1 MSKLFSPI
9 KIGEQYFENRI
20 VIPPMCQYSAK
31 NGLATDWHLM
41 HYGSLSHSGAGLMIL
56 EATAVCPE
64 GRLSPFDL
72 GLWGDEQEH
81 AMKSLISSIRQ
92 YSKMPIAVQ
101 LVHAGRKAS
110 MPPPWQDEKHVL
122 VANGGWQTVA
132 PSEIAFNTNYDIPK
146 ALTTDEVKNLV
157 KQFANAAIRADRAD
171 IDFIEIHGA
180 HGYLIHQF
188 LSPLTNH
195 RTDEYGGS
203 LDNRLRFVI
212 EVFKAIRAAFPK
224 QKGVGIRISATD
236 WVEGG
241 WNLADSIIL
250 AKKLNELGCS
260 YIHVSTGGLD
270 MHQQIPV
277 GPNYQIPFAQAI
289 KEHVT
294 MPVIAVGLIT
304 EPVQAEA
311 IISTGQADMVAIGR
325 DMLFEPHWPWR
336 AAKILGEQVSIPPQ
350 YYRSA
355 PHGNR
360 DLFKK

>member
-9 KIGEQYFENRI
+9 KIGSQLFENRI
-20 VIPPMCQYSAK
+20 VIPPMCQYSAV
-31 NGLATDWHLM
+31 NGLASDWHLM
-41 HYGSLSHSGAGLMIL
+41 HYGALSHSGAGLMIL

-72 GLWGDEQEH
+72 GLWGDEQKS
-81 AMKSLISSIRQ
+81 AMQSLIASIRQ
-92 YSKMPIAVQ
+92 YSAMPIAVQ

-110 MPPPWQDEKHVL
+110 MPQPWQEEKHV
-122 VANGGWQTVA
+122 AIGKGGWQTVA
-132 PSEIAFNTNYDIPK
+132 PSAIAFNPNYDTPME
-146 ALTTDEVKNLV
+146 LTKEEIKTLV
-157 KQFANAAIRADRAD
+157 KQFADAAIRADQAG

-188 LSPLTNH
+188 LSPLTNK

-212 EVFKAIRAAFPK
+212 DVFNAIRTVFPK

-236 WVEGG
+236 WVDGG
-241 WNLADSIIL
+241 WNLDESIIL

-260 YIHVSTGGLD
+260 YMHVSTGGLD
-270 MHQQIPV
+270 MRQQIPV
-277 GPNYQIPFAQAI
+277 GPNYQVPFAQAI
-289 KEHVT
+289 KAHVT

-311 IISTGQADMVAIGR
+311 IVLTEQADMVAIGR

-336 AAKILGEQVSIPPQ
+336 AAKELGAQVTVPPQ
-350 YYRSA
+350 YARST
-355 PHGNR
+355 PHGSKN
-360 DLFKK
+360 LFKK

>member
-9 KIGEQYFENRI
+9 VIGTQQLENRI

-31 NGLATDWHLM
+31 DGLATDWHLM

-72 GLWGDEQEH
+72 GLWGDKQQQ
-81 AMKSLISSIRQ
+81 AMASLISSIRQ

-110 MPPPWQDEKHVL
+110 MPASWQQEKHVP
-122 VANGGWQTVA
+122 AEQGGWQTVA
-132 PSEIAFNTNYDIPK
+132 PSAIAFDTNYDLPT
-146 ALTTDEVKNLV
+146 ALTTLEIKELV
-157 KQFANAAIRADRAD
+157 KQFADAAVRADKAG

-188 LSPLTNH
+188 LSPLTNQ

-203 LDNRLRFVI
+203 FENRMRFAI
-212 EVFKAIRAAFPK
+212 EVFQAIRSVFPK

-236 WVEGG
+236 WVDGG
-241 WNLADSIIL
+241 WSLDESIVL
-250 AKKLNELGCS
+250 AKKLDELGCS

-270 MHQQIPV
+270 IRQQIPV
-277 GPNYQIPFAQAI
+277 GPNYQVPFAQAI
-289 KEHVT
+289 KQHVT

-304 EPVQAEA
+304 EAQQAEA
-311 IISTGQADMVAIGR
+311 IISTAQADMVAIGR
-325 DMLFEPHWPWR
+325 DMLFNPHWPWF
-336 AAKILGEQVSIPPQ
+336 AAQTLGAQITAPPQ

-355 PHGNR
+355 PHGTKE
-360 DLFKK
+360 LFKQ

>member
-9 KIGEQYFENRI
+9 KIGDQHFENRI

-56 EATAVCPE
+56 EATSISPE

-81 AMKSLISSIRQ
+81 AMQSLISSIHK

-110 MPPPWQDEKHVL
+110 MPEPWKDEKHVSIEQ
-122 VANGGWQTVA
+122 GGWKTIA
-132 PSEIAFNTNYDIPK
+132 PSAIAFDSNYDTPK
-146 ALTTDEVKNLV
+146 ELTTDEVKNLI
-157 KQFANAAIRADRAD
+157 KQFADAAIRADRAG

-188 LSPLTNH
+188 LSPLSNH

-212 EVFKAIRAAFPK
+212 EVFKAIRAVFPK

-241 WNLADSIIL
+241 WDLSQSIVL

-270 MHQQIPV
+270 IRQQIPV
-277 GPNYQIPFAQAI
+277 GPNYQVPFAQEI
-289 KEHVT
+289 KQQVT

-304 EPVQAEA
+304 QAIQAEA
-311 IISTGQADMVAIGR
+311 IVSTGQADMVAIGR

-336 AAKILGEQVSIPPQ
+336 AAKILGAQVTVPPQ
-350 YYRSA
+350 YARSA
-355 PHGNR
+355 PHGSK